1 MRPEGE
7 YIILYNQRDLDIA
20 LTGAR
25 QARPLKGFALREL
38 LHFEDHR
45 PPYRVGEFTSQK
57 IINGLKRIALR
68 DIPNPYLSSAEA
80 EKLLEEELEVS
91 LFAHK
96 L

>member
-7 YIILYNQRDLDIA
+7 NIILYNQRDLDIA

-25 QARPLKGFALREL
+25 QARPLKGYALREL
-38 LHFEDHR
+38 LLFEDRR
-45 PPYRVGEFTSQK
+45 PPYKVGEFTSQK

-68 DIPNPYLSSAEA
+68 DIPNPYLSSTEA
-80 EKLLEEELEVS
+80 EKLLEDELEIS
-91 LFAHK
+91 LFSHR